1 MRCSALSAALLLAL
15 IGAQPTPPAGGS
27 WVLTFEDDFS
37 GSTLNASVRLP

>member
-1 MRCSALSAALLLAL
+1 MRCFDLTTALLLTL